1 MAATKPR
8 VRDDV
13 TVCEIE
19 GEAVVYD
26 PDSGLLHYLNHSAA
40 LVLDLCDGTATM
52 RHMAEAIA
60 DVYEVCIGDVEPQVR
75 SGVRN
80 LRKLGL
86 LEPPAGRRTSAED
99 GPTAAAPKASDAD
112 ADERERIRME
122 VPRNA

>member
-8 VRDDV
+8 VRGDV
-13 TVCEIE
+13 TVCELD

-26 PDSGLLHYLNHSAA
+26 PVDGLLHYLNHSAA

-52 RHMAEAIA
+52 RHMAEAIS
-60 DVYEVCIGDVEPQVR
+60 DVYEVPVADVEPRVR

-86 LEPPAGRRTSAED
+86 LEQAAHRSASPSEN
-99 GPTAAAPKASDAD
+99 GSRAVPETAEAD
-112 ADERERIRME
+112 HDERERIRIE